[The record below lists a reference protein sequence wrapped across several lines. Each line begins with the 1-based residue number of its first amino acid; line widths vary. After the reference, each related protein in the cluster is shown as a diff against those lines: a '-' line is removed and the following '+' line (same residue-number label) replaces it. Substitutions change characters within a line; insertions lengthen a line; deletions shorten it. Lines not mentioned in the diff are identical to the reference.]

1 LTVETW
7 TGKGPGARWCF
18 TGDTKTRLQLRLRVW
33 GSSLDPAALT
43 QAIGVQ
49 PARSFQVGEGKG
61 AAARNT
67 AGWEWFSRWGDAD
80 AEPLVDEMLNALGPG
95 EEALRAAADAG
106 ASVKLTVVGDVR
118 GDLVQTQGDAEA
130 IGWHGGE
137 DENFRPFIAADRP
150 VIYLDLPALRFLTA
164 VLATVDT
171 HVDFDLDD
179 PGDGWE

>member
-1 LTVETW
+1 M
-7 TGKGPGARWCF
+7 
-18 TGDTKTRLQLRLRVW
+18 
-33 GSSLDPAALT
+33 
-43 QAIGVQ
+43 GVQ
-49 PARSFQVGEGKG
+49 PTRAFEVGEARG

-80 AEPLVDEMLNALGPG
+80 AEPLVGEMLSALGPG
-95 EEALRAAADAG
+95 ERALRAAADGG
-106 ASVKLTVVGDVR
+106 ASVKLTVVGEVR
-118 GDLVQTQGDAEA
+118 GDLVQTEEEAEV

-137 DENFRPFIAADRP
+137 NGDFRPFIAADRP
-150 VIYLDLPALRFLTA
+150 VIYLDAPALRFLSA